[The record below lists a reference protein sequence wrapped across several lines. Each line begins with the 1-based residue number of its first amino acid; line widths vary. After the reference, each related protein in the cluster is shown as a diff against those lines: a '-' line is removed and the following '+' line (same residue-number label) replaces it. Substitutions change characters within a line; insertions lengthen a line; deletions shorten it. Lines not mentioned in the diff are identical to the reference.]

1 MDISILSNSILP
13 MEIIYLILEKLPLE
27 QLIASRECPIIDN
40 FIIKKYLS
48 INNIFKYVEVLMK
61 YTYYRAI
68 INECNIKYATSIV
81 DSYMLTINRNGG
93 LIRNTYYNG
102 KPINMY
108 LLRIKSKDKCFEIIN
123 KFVDTDAQSNGQCFG
138 FSGWGRTVY
147 NRTHL
152 INKLEC
158 MFRMNA
164 YINNNINSIEII
176 KINYPKGYDKTING
190 IDKISEHTETVYIS
204 FTN

>member
-1 MDISILSNSILP
+1 MDISILPN
-13 MEIIYLILEKLPLE
+13 EITELILEKLPLE
-27 QLIASRECPIIDN
+27 QLIASRECLIINN

-48 INNIFKYVEVLMK
+48 INNIFKYVGVLMK

-68 INECNIKYATSIV
+68 INECNIRYATSIV

-102 KPINMY
+102 EPINMY
-108 LLRIKSKDKCFEIIN
+108 LLRIKSKDGCFEIIN

-158 MFRMNA
+158 MFRMSA
-164 YINNNINSIEII
+164 YSTNNLNIIEII
-176 KINYPKGYDKTING
+176 KINYPNGYDKNING
-190 IDKISEHTETVYIS
+190 IDKSSPHEETVLMKYL
-204 FTN
+204 